1 MHPKSTTLFKR
12 AGAATLAAGMLLA
25 AVSGCAT
32 NVAPPAREAGPR
44 DLGPVTAAAFNGARP
59 ATVSV
64 AYKSKNQLAA
74 AASAGM
80 EIWYVDQD
88 AKKAFGSISADQL
101 SALKAA
107 GLEPRLA
114 QAPGPL
120 RNDFD
125 AGYHTYDQIKG
136 ELTAMAAGH
145 PEIAKLSDIGDSWEK
160 TQGKNDR
167 DILMLRIGKGD
178 GSKKPAVI
186 FCGNHHAR
194 EIVTPEIVL
203 RIARMLLDGYGKDAD
218 ITHFVENRDILLVP
232 MVNPDGHKL
241 ATEGSDWRKNTN
253 LTTGG
258 GSNFQNAP
266 NGPGVDLNRN
276 YGYKWGGPGAAANP
290 THATFRGPAAFS
302 EPETQA
308 IKKLVESR
316 KFTFLMSYHS
326 FSNLI
331 LWPWGH
337 TDAPPPD
344 KRLAPIGMQLGKLS
358 GYKPQQSVNLYPT
371 SGDTTDWAFGEHGIL
386 SYTSEIGAWGDG
398 FDPPYSKMGQFWKEN
413 EPGARLLLTL
423 ADNPDHVFG
432 PTVAAA
438 ETTRGAVDVTL
449 PKGAVEAEAFIGK
462 PGADGTGMVSRADGN
477 GRISFKIPS
486 DAGGRLMLVHA
497 KDAKGNWGPLKAV
510 FTK

>member
-1 MHPKSTTLFKR
+1 MTPISRTTLKR
-12 AGAATLAAGMLLA
+12 AGAATLASAVMLGAL
-25 AVSGCAT
+25 SGCMKPVTSAAET
-32 NVAPPAREAGPR
+32 SGPR
-44 DLGPVTAAAFNGARP
+44 DLGPVTAAAFNGSRP

-64 AYKSKNQLAA
+64 AYKSRNQLTAA
-74 AASAGM
+74 ATAGM

-88 AKKAFGSISADQL
+88 AKKAFGTITADQL
-101 SALKAA
+101 PALRAA

-114 QAPGPL
+114 QAPGSL

-125 AGYHTYDQIKG
+125 KGYRTYDQLK
-136 ELTAMAAGH
+136 ADMAALAARN
-145 PEIAKLSDIGDSWEK
+145 PEIARLVDIGDSWEK

-167 DILMLRIGKGD
+167 DILMVRIGKGD
-178 GSKKPAVI
+178 TSKKPAVI

-194 EIVTPEIVL
+194 EIVTPEIVM
-203 RIARMLLDGYGKDAD
+203 RIATMLTEGYGKDAD
-218 ITHFVENRDILLVP
+218 ITHFVENRDIYLVP

-241 ATEGSDWRKNTN
+241 ASEGVDWRKNTN
-253 LTTGG
+253 LSTGG
-258 GSNFQNAP
+258 GHDFHNAP

-276 YGYKWGGPGAAANP
+276 YAFGWGKPGASASA
-290 THATFRGPAAFS
+290 THATFRGPSAFS

-308 IKKLVESR
+308 IKKVVESR
-316 KFTFLMSYHS
+316 KFAFLMSYHS

-344 KRLAPIGMQLGKLS
+344 KRLAPIGQQLGKLS
-358 GYKPQQSVNLYPT
+358 GYKPQQSVALYPT

-386 SYTSEIGAWGDG
+386 SYTSEIGAWADG
-398 FDPPYSKMGQFWKEN
+398 FDPSFSKMPQFWKEN

-432 PTVAAA
+432 PTVATVA
-438 ETTRGAVDVTL
+438 TTGGAITATL
-449 PKGAVEAEAFIGK
+449 PKGAVEAEAFLGK
-462 PGADGTGMVSRADGN
+462 AGQDGTGVASRVDRDG
-477 GRISFKIPS
+477 RATFQIPS
-486 DAGGRLMLVHA
+486 DAGGKLMLVHA

-510 FTK
+510 FTR